1 MADQQV
7 VVDADVSGFSRALR
21 TASLQA
27 DHFGRSIKGA
37 GRESARA
44 ERQLN
49 RFADEA
55 ERMNR
60 VSMILGGTF
69 GDVTGGLDDFATLL
83 KGGAGAVTALGAAA
97 VIAAASVAA
106 LGTHIVSVAA
116 DASTYAAALDDLDAS
131 RWSEQTTAALGAEE
145 ALAELMSQMQTTS
158 LVLAGEFGPAITAV
172 ADTITGAT
180 LNVRQYFDVL
190 DTGVDILSVAF
201 PLTTQLTSALRLQG
215 RVAREIR
222 SDWSELSEEV
232 DEYAAMVEKLR
243 VERLEAEQGTVEERA
258 AVFEMEVEFLL
269 ANRRLEEERERER
282 ERIATKRSREEEKAH
297 RDRMARLHLELEAE
311 LRAQGEYREFYFG
324 TLPSATQAAGD
335 AVREFQDTYRADAEV
350 ATEAVS
356 EAYRLS
362 FSEQIGL
369 ASQASDFLI
378 GSIRSISEISQKE
391 GRAAAKQRLAVSVIE
406 AVAAVALG
414 VANSLA
420 LGPPAGP
427 IAAAITAA
435 AGAVQVATVT
445 AQANKLHRG
454 GALAPDEAMLGAT
467 TVLRDERSVMLTR
480 EGQRA
485 IGGEDGLAKVNAGIQ
500 APTSDGATF
509 IIDGVKQMARRLAAP
524 DPGYGQW
531 SPA

>member
-1 MADQQV
+1 
-7 VVDADVSGFSRALR
+7 
-21 TASLQA
+21 
-27 DHFGRSIKGA
+27 
-37 GRESARA
+37 
-44 ERQLN
+44 
-49 RFADEA
+49 
-55 ERMNR
+55 MNR

-145 ALAELMSQMQTTS
+145 ALDELTSQLQTTS

-180 LNVRQYFDVL
+180 LNVRQYFDVF
-190 DTGVDILSVAF
+190 DTGAELLSAAI
-201 PLTTQLTSALRLQG
+201 PLTAEMTTLLRAQG
-215 RVAREIR
+215 QAAREIR
-222 SDWSELSEEV
+222 ADWSELSAEV

-258 AVFEMEVEFLL
+258 AVFEVEIEYLL
-269 ANRRLEEERERER
+269 ATRRHEEERERER
-282 ERIATKRSREEEKAH
+282 KRIAEQRSREEERAH
-297 RDRMARLHLELEAE
+297 QQRMGQLREQLEAE

-350 ATEAVS
+350 AAEAVS

-378 GSIRSISEISQKE
+378 GSIRSISDISQKE

-406 AVAAVALG
+406 AVAATGLG

-420 LGPPAGP
+420 LGPPVGP

-445 AQANKLHRG
+445 AQANKLHGGGVLASDEMVGPRG
-454 GALAPDEAMLGAT
+454 TTILQEERVAVHTYQGLRNMGGEAGVSRSNTVSRTATNRAGQPIYLIAQGRAQSTRAYGAPD
-467 TVLRDERSVMLTR
+467 
-480 EGQRA
+480 
-485 IGGEDGLAKVNAGIQ
+485 AKYGY
-500 APTSDGATF
+500 SDA
-509 IIDGVKQMARRLAAP
+509 
-524 DPGYGQW
+524 
-531 SPA
+531 